1 MSIYRC
7 LVPWLDWN
15 CQISECQETK
25 RMINA
30 FPKIEVNRSHK
41 PQPESQVHDLTRK
54 PATCIGEGV
63 ISKQQQQR
71 TYPQRAANFRTNG
84 KTATKLY
91 IIFQTTNF
99 FIVFLS
105 IYPRIDF
112 YSSWSLMFFN
122 LMDRK
127 YPIEI
132 WFNVRVGSAT
142 WSAHPQRPDDS
153 AGETQ
158 PSPTDCHACR

>member
-41 PQPESQVHDLTRK
+41 PQTESQVHDLTRK

-63 ISKQQQQR
+63 ISKQQQTVLSAESCKLPNKR
-71 TYPQRAANFRTNG
+71 KTSANLN
-84 KTATKLY
+84 